1 MGKDIIIVY
10 DKNNKD
16 VAQIAEAILSSVEGF
31 KAVLLENEMFKQQ
44 PQIDKQRCL
53 FIGYECSKHLKF
65 HAKYIHKVVAL
76 GWVGKKA
83 WIWHIR
89 DGFCDMDNEAI
100 ETFFEEYKT
109 LCDKFDVRF
118 SAIEYKQDAFDLIKA
133 VTNFI
138 KHERLWVASAYIP
151 GIHIMSFIYG
161 YSVYEK
167 MKKLYHYIYLY
178 GVLLFIDKYLK
189 LFLEEGK
196 QDEE

>member
-10 DKNNKD
+10 DKKNKD

-65 HAKYIHKVVAL
+65 HAKYIHKIVAL

-83 WIWHIR
+83 WIRSIR

-118 SAIEYKQDAFDLIKA
+118 SAIEYKQDALVLIKA

-138 KHERLWVASAYIP
+138 NLINHERLWVA
-151 GIHIMSFIYG
+151 IMSFSPIYV
-161 YSVYEK
+161 YSVYKKMEK
-167 MKKLYHYIYLY
+167 LDHYIHLY